1 MLFAAIYALCPIAVT
16 LYSEEKF
23 ELDSISTLGVMF
35 LAYSFLFNTML
46 TAWFV
51 ALIEVG
57 I

>member
-51 ALIEVG
+51 GLIEVG